1 MSDPARRVRPKDA
14 ASLLVYDSVKGE
26 IRFLMGV
33 RAASH
38 LFMPGHLVFPGGRL
52 EASDMALA
60 RHLAVDAAVA
70 TRLMAGSP
78 KPRITCHAAA
88 LALAAIRETQ
98 EETGLL
104 VAELGRPL
112 AMPAGWEPFAAAGA
126 VPTPRALM
134 PLARAITPPGLPRR
148 FDARF
153 FLVSADRLLDRRLPA
168 RPPTDEFDTVIWV
181 GPEQLK
187 NFRVA
192 EITAR
197 VLDAA
202 FRRLEAGTQDDP
214 WAPIPFFRRRRGEH
228 TVEYL

>member
-1 MSDPARRVRPKDA
+1 MSETVRRIRPKDA
-14 ASLLVYDSVKGE
+14 ASLLIYDRTDGE
-26 IRFLMGV
+26 TRFLMGV
-33 RAASH
+33 RAAGH

-52 EASDMALA
+52 EASDLALA
-60 RHLAVDAAVA
+60 RHLTLDAAVA
-70 TRLMAGSP
+70 DRMMAGSP
-78 KPRITCHAAA
+78 RLGTPRHATA
-88 LALAAIRETQ
+88 LALTAIRETQ

-104 VAELGRPL
+104 VAEPGQP
-112 AMPAGWEPFAAAGA
+112 PAVPPGWEPFATAGV
-126 VPTPRALM
+126 VPSPRALV

-153 FLVSADRLLDRRLPA
+153 FLASADRLLDRRLPSV
-168 RPPTDEFDTVIWV
+168 PPTDEFDTVIWV
-181 GPEQLK
+181 GSEQLK
-187 NFRVA
+187 SYRVA

-214 WAPIPFFRRRRGEH
+214 SAPIPFFRRRWGVH